1 MPHTMKS
8 RLWQIAAVLLLSLMV
23 ATLVDAFY
31 LELER
36 QEYRQSLDTRI
47 QREGDNLQQLTLS
60 SKGMGA
66 VQLAGRLNRE
76 IQQASLLERGS
87 SPPAK
92 HYRCWHGGEGQSC
105 LCYQ

>member
-1 MPHTMKS
+1 MFSTMKS

-47 QREGDNLQQLTLS
+47 QREGDNLQQLTSQARGWGRCSWLAASTARS
-60 SKGMGA
+60 SKHHC
-66 VQLAGRLNRE
+66 
-76 IQQASLLERGS
+76 S
-87 SPPAK
+87 S
-92 HYRCWHGGEGQSC
+92 GGI
-105 LCYQ
+105 

>member
-1 MPHTMKS
+1 MKS
-8 RLWQIAAVLLLSLMV
+8 RLWHIAAVLLLSLML

-76 IQQASLLERGS
+76 IQQSSLLERGAEPERS
-87 SPPAK
+87 SAGVGA
-92 HYRCWHGGEGQSC
+92 GGEGQSC